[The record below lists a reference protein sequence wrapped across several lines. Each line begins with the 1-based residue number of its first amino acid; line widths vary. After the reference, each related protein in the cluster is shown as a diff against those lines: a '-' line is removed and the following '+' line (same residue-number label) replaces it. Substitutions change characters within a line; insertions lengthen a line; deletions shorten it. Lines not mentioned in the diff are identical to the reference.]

1 MANWSDKR
9 AAKSVATRAPRYG
22 GFALDLSFVSS
33 FALSLVLSLAL
44 FPLVSLCFSS
54 AASAAEIEDLR
65 LWRAPDHTRLVFD
78 LSESADYNLFTLD
91 SPERVVIDIEKS
103 TLATRLGDI
112 EFADSPITGL
122 RSAARDGGKLRVVID
137 LTERTRP
144 KSFKLEP
151 SAGQGHR
158 LVVDLYDLDAAKNS
172 TAASTPQPEAK
183 RSTAAAPADAAADA
197 RRDIVVA
204 ISAGHGGEDPG
215 GIGYD
220 GKLQEK
226 NITLR
231 IARALYDYLDAM
243 PGYAPVMVR
252 DGDYYVELARRPEIA
267 RERRADLFVAV
278 HTDWYKTSRARGLTI
293 YALSGDRADRE
304 NARRVAQKENT
315 ADLLGG
321 VGSDLTLSSW
331 DDDVALTLVSLQ
343 MAWSMEQS
351 VIAGS
356 HILNA
361 VGGITRLRKT
371 KVQQASLEVLKS
383 PDIPSILIE
392 TGYLT
397 NPEEARRL
405 NTSAFQQQLAG
416 GIGRGVMDY
425 FYAAPPKGTLVAWQK
440 ANGVLPATY
449 TVKRGDSLSM
459 IAQRFGT
466 SMARLKSLNKL
477 RGDGVQ
483 IGQVLKLPG
492 GRETTVREHKIQR
505 GETLSG
511 IAQRYRVSVSDL
523 VALNKVDA
531 NRILV
536 GQVLKIPAS

>member
-1 MANWSDKR
+1 MAFRPTPLTSHPIDAMALVRPRFSRLRVRCR
-9 AAKSVATRAPRYG
+9 ALLLLLCAAAATP
-22 GFALDLSFVSS
+22 VSY
-33 FALSLVLSLAL
+33 
-44 FPLVSLCFSS
+44 
-54 AASAAEIEDLR
+54 AAEVRDLR

-78 LSESADYNLFTLD
+78 LSAGVEYKLFTLD
-91 SPERVVIDIEKS
+91 APERVVIDIADS
-103 TLATRLGDI
+103 SLATRLGDI
-112 EFADSPITGL
+112 EFEDSPITGL
-122 RSAARDGGKLRVVID
+122 RSATRDGGLLRVVID
-137 LTERTRP
+137 LNTKTQP
-144 KSFKLEP
+144 KSFTLEP
-151 SAGQGHR
+151 NAEQGHR
-158 LVVDLYDLDAAKNS
+158 LVVDLYDSSDERVA
-172 TAASTPQPEAK
+172 TALSVQDGSERDKPKRATNRVASN
-183 RSTAAAPADAAADA
+183 AAAPSGEQ
-197 RRDIVVA
+197 RDIVVA

-226 NITLR
+226 HITLR
-231 IARALYDYLDAM
+231 IARALYDYLDRM

-252 DGDYYVELARRPEIA
+252 DGDYYVKLSRRPEIA

-321 VGSDLTLSSW
+321 VGSDLSLGSW

-356 HILNA
+356 RVLDA

-397 NPEEARRL
+397 NPEEAKRL
-405 NTSAFQQQLAG
+405 NTSSFQKQLAE
-416 GIGRGVMDY
+416 GIGRGVMAY
-425 FYAAPPKGTLVAWQK
+425 FYDAPPEGSLVAWQK
-440 ANGVLPATY
+440 SNGVIPTSY
-449 TVKRGDSLSM
+449 TVRRGDSLSM

-466 SMARLKSLNKL
+466 TMAAIKKHNSLKS
-477 RGDGVQ
+477 DGVQ
-483 IGQVLKLPG
+483 IGQVIKLPG
-492 GRETTVREHKIQR
+492 GVEPAAREHKIQS

-511 IAQRYRVSVSDL
+511 IAARYRVSLADL
-523 VALNKVDA
+523 RRLNELRAD
-531 NRILV
+531 RILV
-536 GQVLKIPAS
+536 GQVLRIPAS

>member
-1 MANWSDKR
+1 LLLWLC
-9 AAKSVATRAPRYG
+9 AAAATP
-22 GFALDLSFVSS
+22 VSY
-33 FALSLVLSLAL
+33 
-44 FPLVSLCFSS
+44 
-54 AASAAEIEDLR
+54 AAEVHDLR

-78 LSESADYNLFTLD
+78 LSAGVEYKLFTLD
-91 SPERVVIDIEKS
+91 APERVVIDIADS
-103 TLATRLGDI
+103 SLATRLGDI
-112 EFADSPITGL
+112 EFEDSPITGL
-122 RSAARDGGKLRVVID
+122 RSATRDSGLLRVVID
-137 LTERTRP
+137 LNTKTQP
-144 KSFKLEP
+144 KSFTLEP
-151 SAGQGHR
+151 NAEQGHR
-158 LVVDLYDLDAAKNS
+158 LVVDLYDSSDERVATALSVRDGSERDKPERATNRVASNS
-172 TAASTPQPEAK
+172 
-183 RSTAAAPADAAADA
+183 AAPSGE

-226 NITLR
+226 HITLR
-231 IARALYDYLDAM
+231 IARALYDYLDRM

-252 DGDYYVELARRPEIA
+252 DGDYYVKLSRRPEIA

-321 VGSDLTLSSW
+321 VGSDLSLGSW

-356 HILNA
+356 RVLDA

-397 NPEEARRL
+397 NPEEAKRL
-405 NTSAFQQQLAG
+405 NTSSFQKQLAE
-416 GIGRGVMDY
+416 GIGRGVMAY
-425 FYAAPPKGTLVAWQK
+425 FYDAPPEGSLVAWQK
-440 ANGVLPATY
+440 SNGVTPASY
-449 TVKRGDSLSM
+449 TVRRGDSLSM

-466 SMARLKSLNKL
+466 TMAALKKHNSLKS
-477 RGDGVQ
+477 DGVQ
-483 IGQVLKLPG
+483 ISQVIKLPG
-492 GRETTVREHKIQR
+492 GVEPAAREHKIQS

-511 IAQRYRVSVSDL
+511 IAARYRVSLADL
-523 VALNKVDA
+523 RRLNELRAD
-531 NRILV
+531 RILV
-536 GQVLKIPAS
+536 GQVLRIPAS